1 MFSMCSEL
9 TPRAHV
15 PDNRIPQLMQ
25 PCLVAFIMRA
35 AYLVSSKQL
44 TCIKALNPW
53 QCFYL
58 TLCNFFIKQD
68 KLLLVI
74 LQEREKTF
82 NSLAIPFHFT
92 ALQQRS
98 PFQTAALQFETLILS
113 DGSTVDCKP
122 AHSHDDDDDDDDDN
136 DDDKAIG
143 NKL

>member
-1 MFSMCSEL
+1 
-9 TPRAHV
+9 
-15 PDNRIPQLMQ
+15 MQ
-25 PCLVAFIMRA
+25 NF
-35 AYLVSSKQL
+35 Y
-44 TCIKALNPW
+44 KARLIS
-53 QCFYL
+53 FGDFAG
-58 TLCNFFIKQD
+58 TGKS
-68 KLLLVI
+68 
-74 LQEREKTF
+74 F

-122 AHSHDDDDDDDDDN
+122 AHSHHDDYDHHDGDHDDDYDDDDDDD

>member
-1 MFSMCSEL
+1 
-9 TPRAHV
+9 
-15 PDNRIPQLMQ
+15 MQ
-25 PCLVAFIMRA
+25 NF
-35 AYLVSSKQL
+35 Y
-44 TCIKALNPW
+44 KARLIS
-53 QCFYL
+53 FGDFAG
-58 TLCNFFIKQD
+58 TGKS
-68 KLLLVI
+68 
-74 LQEREKTF
+74 F

-122 AHSHDDDDDDDDDN
+122 AHSHHDDDDDGNDDEDDDDDGDDD